1 MSNGQFDPTS
11 IQAWR
16 DKRTRLVDLPGGLA
30 VKMRVFDPL
39 ILLSEGEKGIPNPLL
54 AVVSGNTK
62 PQGADPE
69 AAGRAFMQ
77 DPQNLARLRAMLND
91 MLIRFVIAPPLV
103 EQGHKDGISVDEI
116 TLDEKMIIFNEMAG
130 GEERLNAA
138 TRFLEEPSASLVV
151 APAGE
156 TVQPATEP
164 VVVAE

>member
-1 MSNGQFDPTS
+1 MSNGQSYDPTS

-62 PQGADPE
+62 AAADPE
-69 AAGRAFMQ
+69 AAGREIMQ